1 MFLQSLKARNPE
13 LIRAAV
19 RFHREGSIPANSYV
33 LDLDAM
39 EENAR
44 LLSAE
49 AAKHG
54 LRVFGMAKQFSRHA
68 QALNAV
74 AKGGI
79 DAFVAVD
86 LACARAIH
94 GNGHRL
100 GHLGHLVQ
108 IPQAE
113 AATAMAMTPDYW
125 TVFSLDK
132 AREISEH
139 CRRKGS
145 VQSLLLRIHAEG
157 DTFYHG
163 HEGGF
168 SAETLETAV
177 EAIQAMEGLRFA
189 GLTSFPAL
197 LYDGKAQEVL
207 PTHNLATLK
216 QAAARLSGGAGRHI
230 EINAPGTTSCVALQ
244 TLAEAGATQVEP
256 GHALTGTTPLH
267 AVRELPERPAMLH
280 LSEVSH
286 AHGGKPFFFGGGLY
300 IDPVFP
306 DYPLKALVGADP
318 DALMAQEVAAEIPP
332 DSAIDYYGILHPSK
346 SQRIRT
352 GDTVILGF
360 RAQAFVT
367 RAYVVGIEGLASGQ
381 PQVSGI
387 HSSDGR
393 DVRWP

>member
-1 MFLQSLKARNPE
+1 MFLQSLKARNPG

-19 RFHREGSIPANSYV
+19 RFHQEGTIPANSYV

-44 LLSAE
+44 LLSEE
-49 AAKHG
+49 AGKHG
-54 LRVFGMAKQFSRHA
+54 LRVFGMAKQFGRHA
-68 QALNAV
+68 RALEVV

-108 IPQAE
+108 IPHAE
-113 AATAMAMTPDYW
+113 AATAMAMNPDYW

-139 CRRKGS
+139 CRQRGR
-145 VQSLLLRIHAEG
+145 VQPVLLRIHAEG

-168 SAETLETAV
+168 PAETLETAV
-177 EAIQAMEGLRFA
+177 EAIQSMDGLHFA

-197 LYDGKAQEVL
+197 LYDGEAQEVL

-216 QAAARLSGGAGRHI
+216 QAARRLSGGSGRRI
-230 EINAPGTTSCVALQ
+230 EINAPGTTSCVAMQ
-244 TLAEAGATQVEP
+244 MLAEAGATQVEP

-306 DYPLKALVGADP
+306 DYLLKALVGADP
-318 DALMAQEVAAEIPP
+318 DALMAQEVIAEIPP
-332 DSAIDYYGILHPSK
+332 YSAIDYYGILHPAR

-360 RAQAFVT
+360 RAQSFVT

-381 PQVSGI
+381 PRVGGI
-387 HSSDGR
+387 HSADGKA
-393 DVRWP
+393 VRWP